1 MKARVEEY
9 LSYLAGVRNLSPR
22 TLSAYRRDL
31 RLFEDFCGSDDPAD
45 ADGRNVMLFVASLSE
60 SGYDPG
66 SVNRT
71 LAAVRGFFRYL
82 VRFGVRKDN
91 PALDVGNL
99 KTDRKLP
106 SFLFPDEANRL
117 CSLPEKLSDRVPSS
131 DVKASSWPSRDKALF
146 LVMYT
151 SGCRVSEVAS
161 LKLADLSP
169 DYRSAVVMGKG
180 KKERRVF
187 LSSQAAIALRDY
199 LAERA
204 SVARKH
210 SENDRVSRA
219 LFLSA
224 RGRPLSVRGI
234 QYILASY
241 TQGDPSLRAITP
253 HSLRHSFAT
262 TLLAGGADIRVV
274 QEMLGHSS
282 VSTTQRYTHVSRERL
297 RKLYH
302 RAHPHG

>member
-1 MKARVEEY
+1 MKGKVEEY

-22 TLSAYRRDL
+22 TLAAYRRDL
-31 RLFEDFCGSDDPAD
+31 VLFESFCGTEDPSLAD
-45 ADGRNVMLFVASLSE
+45 ERAVMLFVASLSE

-82 VRFGVRKDN
+82 VRFGIRKDN
-91 PALDVGNL
+91 PASDVGNL
-99 KTDRKLP
+99 KTNRKLP
-106 SFLFPDEANRL
+106 SFLFPEEANRL
-117 CSLPEKLSDRVPSS
+117 CALPENLGERGDSIQAKV
-131 DVKASSWPSRDKALF
+131 SSWPSRDKALF

-151 SGCRVSEVAS
+151 SGCRVSEIAS
-161 LKLADLSP
+161 LKLTDFTP

-187 LSSQAAIALRDY
+187 LSSSAAEALREY
-199 LAERA
+199 LSERS

-210 SENDRVSRA
+210 SENDRIRSA
-219 LFLSA
+219 LFLSV
-224 RGRPLSVRGI
+224 RGQPLSVRGI
-234 QYILASY
+234 QYILSSY
-241 TQGDPSLRAITP
+241 TQGDPSFHTITP